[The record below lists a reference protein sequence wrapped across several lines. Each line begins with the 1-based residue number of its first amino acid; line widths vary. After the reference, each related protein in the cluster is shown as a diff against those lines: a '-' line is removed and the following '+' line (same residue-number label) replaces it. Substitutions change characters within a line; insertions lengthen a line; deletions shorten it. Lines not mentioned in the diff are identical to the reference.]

1 MLHTD
6 FLGRLMDTNGISSG
20 FYFKMAFMHKT
31 TPSIGKLANLHFQ
44 PNLSSA
50 GAGPPGVW
58 GGPKWAI
65 NLQGNHMKPLI
76 PKTSKS
82 VQPFSQ
88 KMATKPFW
96 PLINI
101 IL

>member
-1 MLHTD
+1 
-6 FLGRLMDTNGISSG
+6 
-20 FYFKMAFMHKT
+20 MHKT
-31 TPSIGKLANLHFQ
+31 TPSIGKLPNFCFQ
-44 PNLSSA
+44 PNLSRA

-58 GGPKWAI
+58 GEPKWAI
-65 NLQGNHMKPLI
+65 NLQDNHMKPLV
-76 PKTSKS
+76 PKTLKS

>member
-1 MLHTD
+1 M
-6 FLGRLMDTNGISSG
+6 
-20 FYFKMAFMHKT
+20 KKT
-31 TPSIGKLANLHFQ
+31 SCDQWSFIREAIVGKLPNFPFQ
-44 PNLSSA
+44 LNLSRA

-58 GGPKWAI
+58 GEPKWAT
-65 NLQGNHMKPLI
+65 NLQDNHMKPLV
-76 PKTSKS
+76 PKTLKS

-101 IL
+101 ILWILFEGPS